1 MNLPTTVND
10 LPPKPLPRVQA
21 VQLHARLIFEDGTV
35 VAMATVPS
43 EINRDELDASISICE
58 TEVIDHVMAHAEA
71 LKDQL
76 VSAGTEELYRTATRD
91 TRRRRENAIRRAV
104 AARKQKEAELQA
116 GQPYRE
122 IGREKSEN

>member
-1 MNLPTTVND
+1 
-10 LPPKPLPRVQA
+10 
-21 VQLHARLIFEDGTV
+21 
-35 VAMATVPS
+35 MATVPS